1 MSMKYNYETLDISG
15 MTVSDAI
22 IALQAW
28 KDENPDAVEDY
39 LVVNYDGEDS
49 YVEVNFQ
56 RPMTETELEAQKAQ
70 QAQYAIYQEEADRAQ
85 YERLKAKFEGN

>member
-1 MSMKYNYETLDISG
+1 MSMKYIYETIEIEGLSVVG
-15 MTVSDAI
+15 AI
-22 IALQAW
+22 LALQAW
-28 KDENPDAVEDY
+28 KDKNPAAIDDY
-39 LVVNYDGEDS
+39 LVINYDGDHS

-56 RPMTETELEAQKAQ
+56 RHMTEQELEAQKAQ

>member
-49 YVEVNFQ
+49 YVEVNFR
-56 RPMTETELEAQKAQ
+56 RPMTEQELEAKKAQ
-70 QAQYAIYQEEADRAQ
+70 EAQYVIYQEEADRAQ

>member
-1 MSMKYNYETLDISG
+1 MSTKYIYETIEIDG

-22 IALQAW
+22 VALQTW
-28 KDENPDAVEDY
+28 KNENPTAVEDY
-39 LVVNYDGEDS
+39 LSVNYDGDHS

-56 RPMTETELEAQKAQ
+56 RPMTEEEIEAKKELEAK
-70 QAQYAIYQEEADRAQ
+70 YAIYQEEAERSQ

>member
-1 MSMKYNYETLDISG
+1 MSMKYIYETIEIEGLSVVG
-15 MTVSDAI
+15 AI
-22 IALQAW
+22 LALQAW
-28 KDENPDAVEDY
+28 KDENPAAIDDY
-39 LVVNYDGEDS
+39 LVINYDGENS

-56 RPMTETELEAQKAQ
+56 RHMTEQELEAQKAQ